1 MQIVAISSYW
11 FFDMLKTAKRELV
24 LVFPALH
31 VDWLNCLESI
41 AREKAIKLQI
51 CINNTEE
58 SIRQGHGS
66 AAQFE
71 MLTGLNADVRQSK
84 NLKVQYLRCDDYA
97 YFFFNDSLIVSE
109 WGTGENAIQ
118 IPASE
123 ARDFEKSIFPDLA
136 IMETVQNIQPSA
148 PILSEPFDKDA
159 AKEAAVALKL
169 NPPLAPDLQRQLLV
183 YTTRFQFVEI
193 EFKGSKFASSKVK
206 LPSNVLPVNDAD
218 LVRSLETTLRLFQ
231 DRSNR
236 IFQTA
241 SDLTARLDYI
251 KRVYLRK
258 NPDKDKWVLDKS
270 VKLELNAQLELLTTD
285 IEKVKSE
292 LVDTLKTE
300 IESTK
305 QKLSAELISFYQS
318 NTPPHLKLLSDHE
331 LMKALKKL
339 AQDALLKI
347 KFPDPKSLLGNLSL
361 VVRYFDLTEED
372 LRDEILLKWF
382 EMNGLL
388 ESQEF
393 NQLAKWSNT
402 FLTKE

>member
-1 MQIVAISSYW
+1 MQIVAISPYW
-11 FFDMLKTAKRELV
+11 FFGLLKTAKSELV

-41 AREKAIKLQI
+41 AQEKAIKLQI

-66 AAQFE
+66 ASQFE

-109 WGTGENAIQ
+109 WGTGKNVIQ
-118 IPASE
+118 LSASE
-123 ARDFEKSIFPDLA
+123 TQDFEKSIFPNLA
-136 IMETVQNIQPSA
+136 IIETVPNSQPTE
-148 PILSEPFDKDA
+148 PVLSEPFDKNA

-270 VKLELNAQLELLTTD
+270 VKLELNAQLELLSTD

-292 LVDTLKTE
+292 LVDTLKAE

-305 QKLSAELISFYQS
+305 QKLSAEMISFYQS

-331 LMKALKKL
+331 LMKALNKL
-339 AQDALLKI
+339 VQDALLKI
-347 KFPDPKSLLGNLSL
+347 RFPAPKYLLGNLSL

-372 LRDEILLKWF
+372 LRDKAVIEWF
-382 EMNGLL
+382 VKQGLL
-388 ESQEF
+388 MEEDKK
-393 NQLAKWSNT
+393 QLAAFSVAFYAT
-402 FLTKE
+402 